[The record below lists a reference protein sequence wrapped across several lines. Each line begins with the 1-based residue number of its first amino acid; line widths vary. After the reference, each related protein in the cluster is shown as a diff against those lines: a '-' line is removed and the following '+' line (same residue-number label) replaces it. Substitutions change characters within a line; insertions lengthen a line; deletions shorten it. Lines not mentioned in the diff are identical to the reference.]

1 MEKYKVVV
9 IGGGPAGLAAAL
21 ESFKN
26 LKGDK
31 KVLIIERDKFLG
43 GILNQCIH
51 PGFGLHYFNEEL
63 TGPEYA
69 HRFIEQVV
77 ENRIEYLTETHVID
91 ITPEKE
97 IVAVNKKGLKRIKA
111 DSIVLA
117 MGCRERTRGA
127 IITPGTR
134 PAGIFTAGQAQ
145 RFINIE
151 GYRIGKKA
159 VIVGSGDIGLIMA
172 RRLTLEGIEVKAVV
186 EIMPYSTGLRR
197 NIVQCL
203 DDFGIPL
210 LLSHKLV
217 KIHGKY
223 RVEGVTIAR
232 VDSQLQEIP
241 STERFIECDTVL
253 FSVGLIPENEL
264 SKKAGIVLDMRT
276 GGPVV
281 DNTFSTSQKGIFA
294 CGNVL
299 HVHDLVDNVT
309 KEAQIAGRYAAIY
322 SQHPELFE
330 DNIHIDIVAK
340 DGIRYV
346 VPQKLNKNFVQPFVL
361 RFRVDNFY
369 KDAVVTIS
377 NAGKI
382 LIEIKKSILTPGEM
396 ESIEIS
402 QKILSQLDFSND
414 IVVSL
419 QNI

>member
-9 IGGGPAGLAAAL
+9 IGSGPAGLAAAL

-26 LKGDK
+26 LDDK

-51 PGFGLHYFNEEL
+51 PGFGLHYFKEEL

-69 HRFIEQVV
+69 HRFIEQVI
-77 ENRIEYLTETHVID
+77 ESQIEYLTETHVID

-159 VIVGSGDIGLIMA
+159 IIVGSGDIGLIMA

-217 KIHGKY
+217 KIHGRY
-223 RVEGVTIAR
+223 RVEGVTIAK
-232 VDSQLQEIP
+232 VDFKLKEIP

-309 KEAQIAGRYAAIY
+309 LEAQTAGRYAAMY
-322 SQHPELFE
+322 SQYPELFE
-330 DNIHIDIVAK
+330 NNIYINIVAK
-340 DGIRYV
+340 EGIKYV
-346 VPQKLNKNFVQPFVL
+346 VPQKLNKTFVQPFVL

-377 NAGKI
+377 NAGKV
-382 LIEIKKSILTPGEM
+382 LIKIKKSILTPGEM